1 MTESTIFDVIVI
13 GGGAAGLSAAVTLG
27 RARRSV
33 LVIDAGE
40 PRNAPAAGVHG
51 FLTRDGM
58 PPRELVREGRA
69 EAERYGVRFVDAR
82 ATSAH
87 RIDAGFAVEA
97 VETYRARRLVVATG
111 LVDQLPQVD
120 GLAERWGRD
129 AIHCPYCHGWEVRD
143 RAIGILATGP
153 RAIHQALMFT
163 QWSDNVTLFTH
174 TAPPLGEEDREKLEA
189 LGVPIIDGVV
199 TKLTVEN
206 DELAGVE
213 LADGLTHP
221 IDVLVVGPRMRARS
235 DVLESL
241 GILATEHEMGVGTRL
256 ESVPGGAT
264 SIDGVWVAGN
274 VTDLMAQ
281 VVVAAAAGMAVG
293 AQVNAHLIEED
304 VRDAVARH
312 RRTLKS

>member
-1 MTESTIFDVIVI
+1 MTESTVFDVIVI

-58 PPRELVREGRA
+58 PPRELVREGRV

-82 ATSAH
+82 ATSSH
-87 RIDAGFAVEA
+87 RVDEGFAVETGK
-97 VETYRARRLVVATG
+97 TYRSRRLVVATG
-111 LVDQLPQVD
+111 LIDELPQVE

-129 AIHCPYCHGWEVRD
+129 AIHCPYCHGWEVLD

-153 RAIHQALMFT
+153 RAVHQALMFT
-163 QWSDNVTLFTH
+163 QWSDDVTLFTH
-174 TAPPLGEEDREKLEA
+174 TAPPLSEEDREKLEA
-189 LGVPIIDGVV
+189 LGVPIIDGEV
-199 TKLTVEN
+199 TKLTVAN
-206 DELAGVE
+206 DELAGLE
-213 LADGLTHP
+213 LAGGVTHP
-221 IDVLVVGPRMRARS
+221 VDALVIGAPMRARS
-235 DVLESL
+235 EVLESL
-241 GILATEHEMGVGTRL
+241 GILATEHEMGVGTHL
-256 ESVPGGAT
+256 ASTPGGAT
-264 SIDGVWVAGN
+264 AVEGVWVAGN

-281 VVVAAAAGMAVG
+281 VVVAAAAGVMVG
-293 AQVNAHLIEED
+293 AQVNAHLLEEE
-304 VRDAVARH
+304 VQEAVARH

>member
-1 MTESTIFDVIVI
+1 MTERTIFDVIVI

-58 PPRELVREGRA
+58 PPREFVREGRA

-82 ATSAH
+82 ATSSH
-87 RIDAGFAVEA
+87 RIDEGFAVEA
-97 VETYRARRLVVATG
+97 DETYRARRLVVATG
-111 LVDQLPQVD
+111 LVDELPQVG

-153 RAIHQALMFT
+153 RATHQALMFT
-163 QWSDNVTLFTH
+163 QWSHDVTLFTH
-174 TAPPLGEEDREKLEA
+174 TAPALGDADREKLEA

-199 TKLTVEN
+199 TTLTVEN
-206 DELAGVE
+206 DELTGVE
-213 LADGLTHP
+213 LAHGVTHP
-221 IDVLVVGPRMRARS
+221 IDVLVIGARMRARS

-241 GILATEHEMGVGTRL
+241 GILATEHEMGVGTYL
-256 ESVPGGAT
+256 ESAAGGAT
-264 SIDGVWVAGN
+264 AVDGVWGAGN
-274 VTDLMAQ
+274 VTDLVAQ
-281 VVVAAAAGMAVG
+281 VVVAAAAGMMVG
-293 AQVNAHLIEED
+293 AQVNAHLIEEE
-304 VRDAVARH
+304 VRDSVARH

>member
-1 MTESTIFDVIVI
+1 MTERTIFDVIVI

-82 ATSAH
+82 ATSSH
-87 RIDAGFAVEA
+87 RIDGGFAVDA
-97 VETYRARRLVVATG
+97 GETYRARRLVVATG
-111 LVDQLPQVD
+111 LVDELPEVE

-163 QWSDNVTLFTH
+163 QWTDNVTFFAH
-174 TAPPLGEEDREKLEA
+174 TSPQLSEEDREKLEA
-189 LGVPIIDGVV
+189 LGIPIIDGVV
-199 TKLTVEN
+199 TTLMVEN
-206 DELAGVE
+206 DELTGVE
-213 LADGLTHP
+213 LAHGVTHP
-221 IDVLVVGPRMRARS
+221 IDVLVIGARMRARS

-241 GILATEHEMGVGTRL
+241 GILATEHEMGVGTYL
-256 ESVPGGAT
+256 ESAAGGAT
-264 SIDGVWVAGN
+264 AVDGVWVAGN
-274 VTDLMAQ
+274 VTDLVAQ
-281 VVVAAAAGMAVG
+281 VVVAAAAGMMVG
-293 AQVNAHLIEED
+293 AQVNAHLIEEE
-304 VRDAVARH
+304 VRDSVARH